1 MATVTET
8 INLLIAQVQDTITT
22 NGAKEIKAVDHR
34 ALLIE
39 ILEKLGEL
47 LDEPGAYLLTQ
58 FPPYVSDQLY
68 IGGTELVVTH
78 GGKLW
83 AFVSEDDV
91 TGVEPGTAVNTWYPI
106 SSLSLAHRRNRDTLL
121 AQFTA
126 YEVSAQEI
134 REMLDTYEDGEGAPG
149 KSAYEVAVENG
160 FEGSEEEWLESLKV
174 GKLFTYSPTV
184 DTDGQ
189 VAFTVP
195 DRRIV
200 EFRVN
205 GVCYPPAWYS
215 LAEGDGTETTLTW
228 TATDQFQLTT
238 DDRITV
244 LYEGPETT

>member
-1 MATVTET
+1 M
-8 INLLIAQVQDTITT
+8 
-22 NGAKEIKAVDHR
+22 
-34 ALLIE
+34 
-39 ILEKLGEL
+39 
-47 LDEPGAYLLTQ
+47 
-58 FPPYVSDQLY
+58 
-68 IGGTELVVTH
+68 
-78 GGKLW
+78 
-83 AFVSEDDV
+83 
-91 TGVEPGTAVNTWYPI
+91 NTWYPI

-174 GKLFTYSPTV
+174 GKLFAYSPSV
-184 DTDGQ
+184 DTDEQ
-189 VAFTVP
+189 VVFTVP

-200 EFRVN
+200 EFRIN
-205 GVCYPPAWYS
+205 GVCYPPSWYS

-238 DDRITV
+238 DDRIAV
-244 LYEGPETT
+244 LYEGPEVTIST